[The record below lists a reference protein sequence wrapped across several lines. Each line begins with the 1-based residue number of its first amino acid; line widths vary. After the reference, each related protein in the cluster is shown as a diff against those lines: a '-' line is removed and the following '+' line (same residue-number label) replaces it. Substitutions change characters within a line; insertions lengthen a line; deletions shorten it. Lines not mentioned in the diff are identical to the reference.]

1 MGEPLGHKVGALVPQ
16 RLRTIAGVTG
26 AGQNAYVTIS
36 NKAEGCAPLAVRSL
50 AKGLSNLR
58 AP

>member
-1 MGEPLGHKVGALVPQ
+1 MPQ